1 MTKSM
6 TLAGLPRAG
15 ANSKPHRYKQ
25 STKNEE
31 LFENMSFSK
40 NPFED
45 FNEKKQY
52 KIFHLEQTTPWNT
65 RPMKTTTEYV
75 PCKQ

>member
-1 MTKSM
+1 MTWSL

-25 STKNEE
+25 GTRNEGP
-31 LFENMSFSK
+31 FENMIFSK

-52 KIFHLEQTTPWNT
+52 KVLA
-65 RPMKTTTEYV
+65 
-75 PCKQ
+75 

>member
-25 STKNEE
+25 STKNGGP
-31 LFENMSFSK
+31 FENMSFSK

-52 KIFHLEQTTPWNT
+52 KILAWPNNPVDHTAPKNNN
-65 RPMKTTTEYV
+65 
-75 PCKQ
+75 